1 MKKYI
6 SNNKHIIVFTI
17 ICLLLIS
24 CDNNYKK
31 GEKLYQE
38 HNYKEAL
45 FYYKK
50 VKNTNRH
57 YQDALLQ
64 IGIINSINYH
74 LKKEKDKIDSI
85 TKIETKKH
93 DSINKINAKKN
104 DSISKI
110 NAKKNEI
117 NREKELITQRKS
129 YEVALR
135 NYFLDEGLDIEVK
148 VYGKNNTKMKL
159 TFALFSDVWLRDF
172 ERNGYFTH
180 WFEIGFKYVELN
192 DGWDYAM
199 YKSIN

>member
-6 SNNKHIIVFTI
+6 SNNKHIIVFII
-17 ICLLLIS
+17 ICLFLIS

-85 TKIETKKH
+85 TKVETKKH

-104 DSISKI
+104 
-110 NAKKNEI
+110 EI
-117 NREKELITQRKS
+117 NRKKELITQRKS
-129 YEVALR
+129 YEEALR
-135 NYFLDEGLDIEVK
+135 NYFLDEGLDIKVK

-159 TFALFSDVWLRDF
+159 TFALFSDVWFRDF

-192 DGWDYAM
+192 NGWDYAM
-199 YKSIN
+199 STSIK